1 MPKIDL
7 SDEQVAELTDV
18 LSAALDNVGDRLQD
32 LLRRRDRFDAD
43 VLAVQHTKDVLLE
56 ILEVLEDA

>member
-1 MPKIDL
+1 MPKFSL
-7 SDEQVAELTDV
+7 TDEQVVELTDV
-18 LSAALDNVGDRLQD
+18 LGAALDNAGDRLQD